1 MSQRKKSINS
11 EIDWLQ
17 TKISFLEQQVASLQ
31 KEKKGV
37 GDVRDYNLQHNIQ
50 INIKKNKSKTKLK
63 NYESLYL

>member
-17 TKISFLEQQVASLQ
+17 TKISFLEQQVAYLQ

-37 GDVRDYNLQHNIQ
+37 GDVRDYDLQHNI
-50 INIKKNKSKTKLK
+50 
-63 NYESLYL
+63 

>member
-17 TKISFLEQQVASLQ
+17 NKISCLGQQVTSLQ
-31 KEKKGV
+31 KEKKGA
-37 GDVRDYNLQHNIQ
+37 GDVRLCDLQHNIQ
-50 INIKKNKSKTKLK
+50 NKIKKNKSKTKLK

>member
-31 KEKKGV
+31 KEKKGA
-37 GDVRDYNLQHNIQ
+37 GDVKDYDLQHNI
-50 INIKKNKSKTKLK
+50 
-63 NYESLYL
+63 